1 MKPGRIFLSAVS
13 VLLFACNKQTLDK
26 QTAEKL
32 IKAEYKLP
40 EVVDYT
46 ISAGDPTVAK
56 ELLDLGFENDGL
68 VKITQKRTFSQ
79 TDTPWVQFTEKGKAY
94 FLPTPDVERK
104 YNQQNIKIAIKE
116 FEAVTGI
123 VMGKENKTAIVKF
136 NVVFRDPTPFS
147 KLLGGDLS
155 KPKILEAFFIK
166 YDTGWEI
173 DNKKGQYMLIG
184 F

>member
-1 MKPGRIFLSAVS
+1 MRPGHIFLSAVS

-26 QTAEKL
+26 ETAENL

-46 ISAGDPTVAK
+46 ISTGDPSVAK
-56 ELLDLGFENDGL
+56 ELLDLGLENDDL
-68 VKITQKRTFSQ
+68 VKITRNQ
-79 TDTPWVQFTEKGKAY
+79 TLGQMGTPWIQFTEKGKAY
-94 FLPTPDVERK
+94 FLPTQNEDIK
-104 YNQQNIKIAIKE
+104 YNQQNVKIAIKE
-116 FEAVTGI
+116 FGEVTGI
-123 VMGKENKTAIVKF
+123 LMGKDNKTAIVKF
-136 NVVFRDPTPFS
+136 SVVFKNPTPFS

-166 YDTGWEI
+166 YDTGWTI
-173 DNKKGQYMLIG
+173 DNKKGAYMLMG